1 MSTENT
7 LNEVRA
13 KLIHK
18 AERLG
23 IEVVY
28 AEYDFE
34 TSHWNIELRLEQT
47 LPPNPDNTSE
57 VRIVECITNRVNARI
72 EHDHEVRGIAT
83 EKVHK
88 HVHTLVAELH
98 AVGILS
104 LRQAQA
110 DRMQPAYK

>member
-1 MSTENT
+1 MNTELT
-7 LNEVRA
+7 LNDVRYQ
-13 KLIHK
+13 LIRTANH
-18 AERLG
+18 LG

-57 VRIVECITNRVNARI
+57 VRIVECITNRVHAI
-72 EHDHEVRGIAT
+72 IDHDPEAGEITA
-83 EKVHK
+83 EKIHK
-88 HVHTLVAELH
+88 QMRTLVAELH

-104 LRQAQA
+104 LRQAQS
-110 DRMQPAYK
+110 DRMQP